1 MSTSSTPTIA
11 VGDIFPIQTLTSI
24 HDQPIAFRGKEK
36 GLIHLQL
43 RRFAGCPICNTHLRS
58 ISKGFDRL
66 TAAGVT
72 EVIVF
77 HSDKDVI
84 QEIHETVEWTK
95 GFTFVADPQRD
106 IYKKLGADF
115 SGWRYLLR
123 LRPSTLAAGIG
134 GIGGLFRSR
143 WGAEAGVTQRPM
155 DVLVDGKDGRVVDLK
170 YGIDPNDQWSLAEVL
185 ERVEAFNKKNSK

>member
-1 MSTSSTPTIA
+1 MSPTIA
-11 VGDIFPIQTLTSI
+11 IGDVFPFETLTSI

-72 EVIVF
+72 EVIAF
-77 HSDKDVI
+77 HSEKEVI
-84 QEIHETVEWTK
+84 QEIHETVEWTR
-95 GFTFVADPQRD
+95 GFTFVADPERG
-106 IYKKLGADF
+106 IYKKLGADMTTLLE
-115 SGWRYLLR
+115 YLWSFKL
-123 LRPSTLAAGIG
+123 STVAAAFG
-134 GIGGLFRSR
+134 GIATTFRSR

-155 DVLVDGKDGRVVDLK
+155 DVLVDARDGRVVDFK
-170 YGIDPNDQWSLAEVL
+170 YGEGPDDQWSLAEVL
-185 ERVEAFNKKNSK
+185 EKVEAFNKKSSQ